1 MNTPLIK
8 SLLLFFLIL
17 ALIVSS
23 FAFAVRQHDDADNR
37 IKFSLLDHEGR
48 RVTESNYAGRHQLV
62 FFGYTSCESFCPTQ
76 MAKLTRVMYELES
89 SGHDERITPTFITVD
104 PERDT
109 PEKINEY
116 LEYFHEQFVGLT
128 GSRIALKSTADSFKT
143 FLSTAPENPQKDYQ
157 ITHSSV
163 VYVVDP
169 FNRIIDFI
177 AFEEG
182 VDVMTQRIKKLL

>member
-8 SLLLFFLIL
+8 SLLLFILIL
-17 ALIVSS
+17 VVILSS
-23 FAFAVRQHDDADNR
+23 FAFAVRQHEEADNR
-37 IKFSLLDHEGR
+37 IRFSLLNHEGQ
-48 RVTESNYAGRHQLV
+48 RVTENNFAGRHQLV
-62 FFGYTSCESFCPTQ
+62 FFGFTSCESFCPTQ

-89 SGHDERITPTFITVD
+89 SGHDERITPIFISID

-116 LEYFHEQFVGLT
+116 LKYFHEQFVGLT
-128 GSRIALKSTADSFKT
+128 GSRLALKSTADSFKT
-143 FLSTAPENPQKDYQ
+143 FLSTAPVNPQEDYQ

-177 AFEEG
+177 PFEED